1 MSGDQIEFEGK
12 PVITFEGLPAIRVND
27 ACCPRLV
34 TIVKGAEYDDALLW
48 DMGVNVDGEPVNLRL
63 QGNDFTGTA
72 TGRFV
77 RVPLT
82 SQQTNDLE
90 CTTHE
95 RSEYR
100 LSAGG
105 RVIVGRAEII

>member
-1 MSGDQIEFEGK
+1 MD
-12 PVITFEGLPAIRVND
+12 V
-27 ACCPRLV
+27 
-34 TIVKGAEYDDALLW
+34 
-48 DMGVNVDGEPVNLRL
+48 GVVGEPANLRL

-82 SQQTNDLE
+82 SEKTSRLK

-95 RSEYR
+95 RSEYW